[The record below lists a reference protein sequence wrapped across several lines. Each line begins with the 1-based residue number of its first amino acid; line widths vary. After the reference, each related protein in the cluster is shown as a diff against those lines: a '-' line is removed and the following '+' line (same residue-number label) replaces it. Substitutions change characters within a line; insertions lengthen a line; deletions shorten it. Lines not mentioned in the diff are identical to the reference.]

1 MQALGDERSP
11 GSSVSLERFAQC
23 QSQTSADVMMSHVS
37 SRIESQGGQSRFATG
52 VKVPMKLVHI
62 PLHNRR
68 SHVSRSRAT
77 IKPAMRP
84 QSFQGKGFRA
94 GIAEL
99 HGEDGATSSN

>member
-11 GSSVSLERFAQC
+11 GSGVSLERFAQC

-68 SHVSRSRAT
+68 AHIA
-77 IKPAMRP
+77 P
-84 QSFQGKGFRA
+84 FRGCNNQTGNGA
-94 GIAEL
+94 SEL
-99 HGEDGATSSN
+99 PRQEHLSGHR